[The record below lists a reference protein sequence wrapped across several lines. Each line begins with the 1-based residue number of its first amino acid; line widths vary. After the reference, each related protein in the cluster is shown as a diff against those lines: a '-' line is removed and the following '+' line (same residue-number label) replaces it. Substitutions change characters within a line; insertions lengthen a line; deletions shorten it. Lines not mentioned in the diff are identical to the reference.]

1 MTEPFLRAVVLGS
14 GAGGGVPQWNCRC
27 RVCRLAWA
35 GDPRVRPRTQS
46 SIAVST
52 DGASWLLLN
61 ASPDIRQ
68 QILSTPALAPRGDD
82 RHSPISAVLA
92 TNTDVDHVTG
102 LLGLRERQPLTVWGT
117 RQTLDTIA
125 TNRIFDVLAHD
136 VVTRRAAPLGEAF
149 EPLPGL
155 TVELFKVP
163 GKVPLWLEDGEV
175 ETAAETEGTVGV
187 RIEALGRRLLY
198 VPGCAK
204 PTPALEA
211 RIAAAHALLF
221 DGTLFDDEEMIREGL
236 GTKTGRRMGH
246 MPMTGP
252 GSSIE
257 AFAAFPHL
265 RRVFIHINNSNP
277 ALVEGSPEAGVIAE
291 AGWEIAFDG
300 MEIRP

>member
-1 MTEPFLRAVVLGS
+1 MTEPHLRAVVLGS

-35 GDPRVRPRTQS
+35 GDPRVLHRTQS
-46 SIAVST
+46 SIAVSV
-52 DGASWLLLN
+52 DGANWLLLN

-68 QILSTPALAPRGDD
+68 QILATPALAPRGDE
-82 RHSPISAVLA
+82 RHSPIAAVLV

-136 VVTRRAAPLGEAF
+136 VVSRRVAPLGEPF

-155 TVELFKVP
+155 TVELFVVP

-187 RIEALGRRLLY
+187 RIEAFGRRLLY
-198 VPGCAK
+198 VPGCAR

-211 RIAAAHALLF
+211 RIAASHALFF
-221 DGTLFDDEEMIREGL
+221 DGTLFDDDEMIREGL

-252 GSSIE
+252 GGTID
-257 AFAAFPHL
+257 AFAQFSHV
-265 RRVFIHINNSNP
+265 RRIFIHVNNSNP
-277 ALVEGSPEAGVIAE
+277 ALVEGSPQAE
-291 AGWEIAFDG
+291 TVAAAGWEIAHDG
-300 MEIRP
+300 LEIRP